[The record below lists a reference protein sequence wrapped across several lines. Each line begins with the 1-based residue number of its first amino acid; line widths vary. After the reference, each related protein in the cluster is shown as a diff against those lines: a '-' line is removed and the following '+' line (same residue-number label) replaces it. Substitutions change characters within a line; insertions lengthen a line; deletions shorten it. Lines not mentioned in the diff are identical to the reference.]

1 MDYSIKI
8 KDSSEVIVGS
18 VGELLPRLL
27 PDKRV
32 VVVSDTNI
40 DRHYHTLVNRYEH
53 VLIGLGEASK
63 TLVTADAIYK
73 KFISMGVDR
82 STFVLAIGGG
92 IVTDVAGFVASTYM
106 RGVEFGFVSTSLLGQ
121 VDASV
126 GGKNGVNVDGYK
138 NMVGTFTQPRF
149 VICDVG
155 MLRTLPEREVRTGM
169 AEVIKAGIIA
179 DEELFSKLELTPLAE
194 LTKNPDLLAEVVYRA
209 IKVKADIVER
219 DEREHG
225 DRRKLNLGHT
235 LAHAI
240 EKSSS
245 KMNHGE
251 AVAVGLSLISDAAA
265 RREPENWR
273 VPGSMRFLRELR
285 QAGIRNYFVTGA
297 VVERDRAGNPS
308 GTMFEE
314 ISALGYE
321 IGPGRLL
328 EGLVGSSWQEKLPK
342 RQIMLNL
349 CRKLGISPEHLLVVG
364 DGRSEIASGVEF
376 GAVTVSRLPASASRA
391 REIHTALKT
400 NFILDRYSPELFPA
414 LFASGGVCQRVR

>member
-1 MDYSIKI
+1 MGGNMDYTIKI
-8 KDSSEVIVGS
+8 KDRSEVVVGS
-18 VGELLPRLL
+18 ASDFLPRLL

-40 DRHYHTLVNRYEH
+40 DRHYHSLVNRYEH
-53 VLIGLGEASK
+53 VLIGLGETSK

-73 KFISMGVDR
+73 QFVSLGVDR

-106 RGVEFGFVSTSLLGQ
+106 RGLDFGFISTSLLGQ

-126 GGKNGVNVDGYK
+126 GGKNGVNVEGYK

-155 MLRTLPEREVRTGM
+155 MLRTLPERELRTGM
-169 AEVIKAGIIA
+169 AEMIKAGIIA
-179 DEELFSKLELTPLAE
+179 DGGLFSMIERTPLAE
-194 LTKNPDLLAEVVYRA
+194 LVKDSDLLREAVYRA

-251 AVAVGLSLISDAAA
+251 AVAVGLALIADAAV
-265 RREPENWR
+265 RRGLLAEADRERICSLLQRTGFDLTPPVAMR
-273 VPGSMRFLRELR
+273 VLLKAVSKDKKSEGDMLHVVFPT
-285 QAGIRNYFVTGA
+285 AIGA
-297 VVERDRAGNPS
+297 CEVQPMPIEEFRA
-308 GTMFEE
+308 MF
-314 ISALGYE
+314 A
-321 IGPGRLL
+321 
-328 EGLVGSSWQEKLPK
+328 
-342 RQIMLNL
+342 
-349 CRKLGISPEHLLVVG
+349 
-364 DGRSEIASGVEF
+364 
-376 GAVTVSRLPASASRA
+376 
-391 REIHTALKT
+391 
-400 NFILDRYSPELFPA
+400 
-414 LFASGGVCQRVR
+414 

>member
-18 VGELLPRLL
+18 VSELLPRLL

-194 LTKNPDLLAEVVYRA
+194 LTKNPDLLSEVVYRA

-251 AVAVGLSLISDAAA
+251 AVAVGLSLISEAAA
-265 RREPENWR
+265 RRGLLSAADKERICSLLQRTGFDLTPPVAMR
-273 VPGSMRFLRELR
+273 VLLKAVSKDKKSEGDVLNVVFPT
-285 QAGIRNYFVTGA
+285 AIGA
-297 VVERDRAGNPS
+297 CEVVPMPLEEFRA
-308 GTMFEE
+308 MF
-314 ISALGYE
+314 A
-321 IGPGRLL
+321 
-328 EGLVGSSWQEKLPK
+328 
-342 RQIMLNL
+342 
-349 CRKLGISPEHLLVVG
+349 
-364 DGRSEIASGVEF
+364 
-376 GAVTVSRLPASASRA
+376 
-391 REIHTALKT
+391 
-400 NFILDRYSPELFPA
+400 
-414 LFASGGVCQRVR
+414 

>member
-18 VGELLPRLL
+18 VSELLPRLL

-73 KFISMGVDR
+73 KFISMGIDR

-265 RREPENWR
+265 RRGLLSAADKERICSLLQRTGFDLTPPVAMR
-273 VPGSMRFLRELR
+273 VLLK
-285 QAGIRNYFVTGA
+285 A
-297 VVERDRAGNPS
+297 VSKDKKSEGDVLNVVFPTAIGTCEVVPMPLEEFRA
-308 GTMFEE
+308 MF
-314 ISALGYE
+314 A
-321 IGPGRLL
+321 
-328 EGLVGSSWQEKLPK
+328 
-342 RQIMLNL
+342 
-349 CRKLGISPEHLLVVG
+349 
-364 DGRSEIASGVEF
+364 
-376 GAVTVSRLPASASRA
+376 
-391 REIHTALKT
+391 
-400 NFILDRYSPELFPA
+400 
-414 LFASGGVCQRVR
+414 

>member
-18 VGELLPRLL
+18 VSELLPRLL

-40 DRHYHTLVNRYEH
+40 DRHYHTLVNHYEH

-194 LTKNPDLLAEVVYRA
+194 LTKNPDLLGEVVYRA

-251 AVAVGLSLISDAAA
+251 AVAVGLSLISEAAA
-265 RREPENWR
+265 RRGLLSAADKERICSLLQRTGFDLTPPVAMR
-273 VPGSMRFLRELR
+273 VLLKAVSKDKKSEGDVLNVVFPT
-285 QAGIRNYFVTGA
+285 AIGA
-297 VVERDRAGNPS
+297 CEVVPMPLEEFRA
-308 GTMFEE
+308 MF
-314 ISALGYE
+314 A
-321 IGPGRLL
+321 
-328 EGLVGSSWQEKLPK
+328 
-342 RQIMLNL
+342 
-349 CRKLGISPEHLLVVG
+349 
-364 DGRSEIASGVEF
+364 
-376 GAVTVSRLPASASRA
+376 
-391 REIHTALKT
+391 
-400 NFILDRYSPELFPA
+400 
-414 LFASGGVCQRVR
+414 

>member
-18 VGELLPRLL
+18 VSELLPRLL

-169 AEVIKAGIIA
+169 AEIIKAGIIA

-265 RREPENWR
+265 RRGLLSAADKERICSLLQRTGFDLTPPVAMR
-273 VPGSMRFLRELR
+273 VLLKAVSKDKKSEGDVLNVVFPT
-285 QAGIRNYFVTGA
+285 AIGA
-297 VVERDRAGNPS
+297 CEVVPMPLEEFRA
-308 GTMFEE
+308 MF
-314 ISALGYE
+314 A
-321 IGPGRLL
+321 
-328 EGLVGSSWQEKLPK
+328 
-342 RQIMLNL
+342 
-349 CRKLGISPEHLLVVG
+349 
-364 DGRSEIASGVEF
+364 
-376 GAVTVSRLPASASRA
+376 
-391 REIHTALKT
+391 
-400 NFILDRYSPELFPA
+400 
-414 LFASGGVCQRVR
+414 

>member
-1 MDYSIKI
+1 MDYSIRI
-8 KDSSEVIVGS
+8 KDCSRVAVGG
-18 VGELLPRLL
+18 VGDLLPRLL

-40 DRHYHTLVNRYEH
+40 DRHYHSLVNRYDH

-73 KFISMGVDR
+73 KFIDMGVDR

-106 RGVEFGFVSTSLLGQ
+106 RGVEFGFISTSLLGQ

-149 VICDVG
+149 VICDVN
-155 MLRTLPEREVRTGM
+155 MLRTLPERELRTGM
-169 AEVIKAGIIA
+169 AEMIKAGIIA
-179 DEELFSKLELTPLAE
+179 DEELFSILERTPLSE
-194 LTKNPDLLAEVVYRA
+194 LVKNPDLLSEVVYRA
-209 IKVKADIVER
+209 IRVKADIVER

-251 AVAVGLSLISDAAA
+251 AVAVGLAMISDVAA
-265 RREPENWR
+265 RKGLLSAADRERICGVLERTGFDLTPPVAMR
-273 VPGSMRFLRELR
+273 VLLKAVAKDKKSEGDMLHVVFPT
-285 QAGIRNYFVTGA
+285 GIGA
-297 VVERDRAGNPS
+297 CEVVP
-308 GTMFEE
+308 MPLEE
-314 ISALGYE
+314 F
-321 IGPGRLL
+321 R
-328 EGLVGSSWQEKLPK
+328 
-342 RQIMLNL
+342 
-349 CRKLGISPEHLLVVG
+349 
-364 DGRSEIASGVEF
+364 
-376 GAVTVSRLPASASRA
+376 
-391 REIHTALKT
+391 
-400 NFILDRYSPELFPA
+400 A
-414 LFASGGVCQRVR
+414 LFS

>member
-194 LTKNPDLLAEVVYRA
+194 LTKNPDLLSEVVYRA

-265 RREPENWR
+265 RRGLLSAADKERICSLLQRTGFDLTPPVAMR
-273 VPGSMRFLRELR
+273 VLLK
-285 QAGIRNYFVTGA
+285 A
-297 VVERDRAGNPS
+297 VSKDKKSEGDVLNVVFPTAICACEVVPMPLEEFRA
-308 GTMFEE
+308 MF
-314 ISALGYE
+314 A
-321 IGPGRLL
+321 
-328 EGLVGSSWQEKLPK
+328 
-342 RQIMLNL
+342 
-349 CRKLGISPEHLLVVG
+349 
-364 DGRSEIASGVEF
+364 
-376 GAVTVSRLPASASRA
+376 
-391 REIHTALKT
+391 
-400 NFILDRYSPELFPA
+400 
-414 LFASGGVCQRVR
+414 

>member
-18 VGELLPRLL
+18 VSELLPRLL

-209 IKVKADIVER
+209 IKVKADIVEH

-265 RREPENWR
+265 RRGLLSAADKERICSLLQRTGFDLTPPVAMR
-273 VPGSMRFLRELR
+273 VLLKAVSKDKKSEGDVLNVVFPT
-285 QAGIRNYFVTGA
+285 AIGA
-297 VVERDRAGNPS
+297 CEVVPMPLEEFRA
-308 GTMFEE
+308 MF
-314 ISALGYE
+314 A
-321 IGPGRLL
+321 
-328 EGLVGSSWQEKLPK
+328 
-342 RQIMLNL
+342 
-349 CRKLGISPEHLLVVG
+349 
-364 DGRSEIASGVEF
+364 
-376 GAVTVSRLPASASRA
+376 
-391 REIHTALKT
+391 
-400 NFILDRYSPELFPA
+400 
-414 LFASGGVCQRVR
+414 

>member
-18 VGELLPRLL
+18 VSELLPRLL

-155 MLRTLPEREVRTGM
+155 MLRTLPEREVRTGI

-265 RREPENWR
+265 RRGLLSAADKERICSLLQRTGFDLTPPVAMR
-273 VPGSMRFLRELR
+273 VLLKAVSKDKKSEGDVLNVVFPT
-285 QAGIRNYFVTGA
+285 AIGA
-297 VVERDRAGNPS
+297 CEVVPMPLEEFRA
-308 GTMFEE
+308 MF
-314 ISALGYE
+314 A
-321 IGPGRLL
+321 
-328 EGLVGSSWQEKLPK
+328 
-342 RQIMLNL
+342 
-349 CRKLGISPEHLLVVG
+349 
-364 DGRSEIASGVEF
+364 
-376 GAVTVSRLPASASRA
+376 
-391 REIHTALKT
+391 
-400 NFILDRYSPELFPA
+400 
-414 LFASGGVCQRVR
+414 

>member
-18 VGELLPRLL
+18 VSELLPRLL

-265 RREPENWR
+265 RRGLLSAADKERICSLLQRTGFDLTPPVAMR
-273 VPGSMRFLRELR
+273 VLLK
-285 QAGIRNYFVTGA
+285 A
-297 VVERDRAGNPS
+297 VSKDKKSEGDVLNVVFPTAICACEVVPMPLEEFRA
-308 GTMFEE
+308 MF
-314 ISALGYE
+314 A
-321 IGPGRLL
+321 
-328 EGLVGSSWQEKLPK
+328 
-342 RQIMLNL
+342 
-349 CRKLGISPEHLLVVG
+349 
-364 DGRSEIASGVEF
+364 
-376 GAVTVSRLPASASRA
+376 
-391 REIHTALKT
+391 
-400 NFILDRYSPELFPA
+400 
-414 LFASGGVCQRVR
+414 

>member
-8 KDSSEVIVGS
+8 KDSSEIIVGS
-18 VGELLPRLL
+18 VSELLPRLL
-27 PDKRV
+27 PDKRI

-82 STFVLAIGGG
+82 STCVLAIGGG

-155 MLRTLPEREVRTGM
+155 MLRTLSEREVRTGM

-194 LTKNPDLLAEVVYRA
+194 LTKNPDLLSEVVYRA

-265 RREPENWR
+265 RRGLLSAADKERICSLLQRTGFDLTPPVAMR
-273 VPGSMRFLRELR
+273 VLLKAVSKDKKSEGDVLNVVFPT
-285 QAGIRNYFVTGA
+285 AIGA
-297 VVERDRAGNPS
+297 CEVVPMPLEEFRA
-308 GTMFEE
+308 MF
-314 ISALGYE
+314 A
-321 IGPGRLL
+321 
-328 EGLVGSSWQEKLPK
+328 
-342 RQIMLNL
+342 
-349 CRKLGISPEHLLVVG
+349 
-364 DGRSEIASGVEF
+364 
-376 GAVTVSRLPASASRA
+376 
-391 REIHTALKT
+391 
-400 NFILDRYSPELFPA
+400 
-414 LFASGGVCQRVR
+414 

>member
-1 MDYSIKI
+1 MGGNMDYTIKI
-8 KDSSEVIVGS
+8 KDRSEVVVGS
-18 VGELLPRLL
+18 ASDFLPRLL

-40 DRHYHTLVNRYEH
+40 DRHYHSLVNRYEH
-53 VLIGLGEASK
+53 VLIGLGETSK

-73 KFISMGVDR
+73 QFVSLGVDR

-106 RGVEFGFVSTSLLGQ
+106 RGLEFGFISTSLLGQ

-126 GGKNGVNVDGYK
+126 GGKNGVNVEGYK

-155 MLRTLPEREVRTGM
+155 MLRTLPERELRTGM
-169 AEVIKAGIIA
+169 AEMIKAGIIA
-179 DEELFSKLELTPLAE
+179 DGGLFSMIERTPLAE
-194 LTKNPDLLAEVVYRA
+194 LVKDPDLLREAVYRA

-251 AVAVGLSLISDAAA
+251 AVAVGLALIADAAV
-265 RREPENWR
+265 RRGLLAEADRERICSLLQRTGFDLTPPVAMR
-273 VPGSMRFLRELR
+273 VLLK
-285 QAGIRNYFVTGA
+285 A
-297 VVERDRAGNPS
+297 VSKDKKS
-308 GTMFEE
+308 
-314 ISALGYE
+314 
-321 IGPGRLL
+321 
-328 EGLVGSSWQEKLPK
+328 EGD
-342 RQIMLNL
+342 ML
-349 CRKLGISPEHLLVVG
+349 HVV
-364 DGRSEIASGVEF
+364 F
-376 GAVTVSRLPASASRA
+376 P
-391 REIHTALKT
+391 TA
-400 NFILDRYSPELFPA
+400 I
-414 LFASGGVCQRVR
+414 GVCEVQPMPIDEFRAMFA

>member
-1 MDYSIKI
+1 MDYTIKI
-8 KDSSEVIVGS
+8 KDRSEVVVGS
-18 VGELLPRLL
+18 ASDFLPRLL

-40 DRHYHTLVNRYEH
+40 DRHYHSLVNRYDH
-53 VLIGLGEASK
+53 VLIGLGETSK

-73 KFISMGVDR
+73 QFVSLGVDR

-126 GGKNGVNVDGYK
+126 GGKNGVNVEGYK

-155 MLRTLPEREVRTGM
+155 MLRTLPERELRTGM
-169 AEVIKAGIIA
+169 AEMIKAGIIA
-179 DEELFSKLELTPLAE
+179 DGGLFSMIERTPLAE
-194 LTKNPDLLAEVVYRA
+194 LVKDPDLLREAVYRA

-251 AVAVGLSLISDAAA
+251 AVAVGLALIADAAA
-265 RREPENWR
+265 RRGMLAEADRERICSLLQRTGFDLTPPVAMR
-273 VPGSMRFLRELR
+273 VLLKAVSKDKKSEGDMLHVVFPT
-285 QAGIRNYFVTGA
+285 AIGA
-297 VVERDRAGNPS
+297 CEVQPMPIEEFRA
-308 GTMFEE
+308 MF
-314 ISALGYE
+314 A
-321 IGPGRLL
+321 
-328 EGLVGSSWQEKLPK
+328 
-342 RQIMLNL
+342 
-349 CRKLGISPEHLLVVG
+349 
-364 DGRSEIASGVEF
+364 
-376 GAVTVSRLPASASRA
+376 
-391 REIHTALKT
+391 
-400 NFILDRYSPELFPA
+400 
-414 LFASGGVCQRVR
+414 

>member
-1 MDYSIKI
+1 MGGNMDYTIKI
-8 KDSSEVIVGS
+8 KDRSEVVVGS
-18 VGELLPRLL
+18 ASDFLPRLL

-40 DRHYHTLVNRYEH
+40 DRHYHSLVNRYEH
-53 VLIGLGEASK
+53 VLIGLGETSK

-73 KFISMGVDR
+73 QFVSLGVDR

-106 RGVEFGFVSTSLLGQ
+106 RGLDFGFISTSLLGQ

-126 GGKNGVNVDGYK
+126 GGKNGVNVEGYK

-155 MLRTLPEREVRTGM
+155 MLRTLPERELRTGM
-169 AEVIKAGIIA
+169 AEMIKAGIIA
-179 DEELFSKLELTPLAE
+179 DGGLFSMIERTPLAE
-194 LTKNPDLLAEVVYRA
+194 LVKDPDLLREAVYRA

-251 AVAVGLSLISDAAA
+251 AVAVGLALIADAAV
-265 RREPENWR
+265 RRGLLAEADRERICSLLQRTGFDLTPPVAMR
-273 VPGSMRFLRELR
+273 VLLKAVSKDKKSEGDMLHVVFPT
-285 QAGIRNYFVTGA
+285 AIGA
-297 VVERDRAGNPS
+297 CEVQPMPIDEFRA
-308 GTMFEE
+308 MF
-314 ISALGYE
+314 A
-321 IGPGRLL
+321 
-328 EGLVGSSWQEKLPK
+328 
-342 RQIMLNL
+342 
-349 CRKLGISPEHLLVVG
+349 
-364 DGRSEIASGVEF
+364 
-376 GAVTVSRLPASASRA
+376 
-391 REIHTALKT
+391 
-400 NFILDRYSPELFPA
+400 
-414 LFASGGVCQRVR
+414 